1 MSLNDTLYQS
11 QKISTIFEMS
21 QSESLHHFWWEF
33 PPASLWEAWHPFKRP
48 GLPLSYLK
56 CLQMGGGGTMG
67 QFSPW
72 PRFIS
77 FIDNTYIFYT
87 SYAYLFV
94 IRSDRIS
101 RHPRNP
107 LSVCLTHISDSTPYL
122 LISFN
127 SGKLGCIQVIQV
139 SSGKFRYV
147 QVNWGKL
154 REIHVYWGK
163 FG

>member
-1 MSLNDTLYQS
+1 MLHFHWKDRSSL
-11 QKISTIFEMS
+11 IFEMVPS
-21 QSESLHHFWWEF
+21 VKYYLIFFNQHRNTNCLHPKKSKKVALSHFCTG
-33 PPASLWEAWHPFKRP
+33 PD
-48 GLPLSYLK
+48 PLLFHVCSP
-56 CLQMGGGGTMG
+56 
-67 QFSPW
+67 FSPW

-77 FIDNTYIFYT
+77 IIHNTYIFYT

-127 SGKLGCIQVIQV
+127 SGKLWCIQVIQG

-147 QVNWGKL
+147 QVNWGKF
-154 REIHVYWGK
+154 R
-163 FG
+163 